1 MKNQTE
7 PYVITENDENR
18 AWEQVNEVA
27 NDIMMSQDE
36 LKTLLEPLGFKD
48 VDYEFSPQN
57 DDNYNGII
65 LHGKW
70 HVNEVDMLGFQRML
84 GERENYQLFL
94 GEGLTGFKPTIY
106 HRDSCADGRLN
117 NWANPL
123 AALVNTEAFET
134 TTVNEELGTEEPRV
148 IDLQGEGTPEPNAG
162 HFDARTYNEVQRCEP
177 LREWYCMVTD
187 TIRKHNDA
195 RLHQEY
201 EHYLELIRQEK
212 QEQEDCKYPLDL
224 FLTTMLNAGEHD
236 LNDEDESSPRWPQ
249 MKAWIDNRHVMK
261 RMLVERGANDLADLL
276 LGSLFNH
283 HSLEE
288 PITSDGNN
296 ETPTE

>member
-123 AALVNTEAFET
+123 AALVNTEAFAT
-134 TTVNEELGTEEPRV
+134 TTANNETGIDDPRV
-148 IDLQGEGTPEPNAG
+148 IDLQGEGWTEEGDHRAEDG
-162 HFDARTYNEVQRCEP
+162 YTYNEVQRCEP

-201 EHYLELIRQEK
+201 EHHLELIREQK
-212 QEQEDCKYPLDL
+212 QEQLDHGGAIDEFMGL
-224 FLTTMLNAGEHD
+224 LMDGPMAEVASARNDGSQWLKDLIKRKDLIRRMLIERGVETLADNMLSVFYD
-236 LNDEDESSPRWPQ
+236 PTDDEDED
-249 MKAWIDNRHVMK
+249 A
-261 RMLVERGANDLADLL
+261 
-276 LGSLFNH
+276 
-283 HSLEE
+283 
-288 PITSDGNN
+288 SDGDD